1 MKTEVIADDVPH
13 GVVGL
18 AVACAYGQED
28 GKGPEKWLI
37 TSIQP
42 TSDRICR
49 TDEASRILAE
59 TPLGI
64 EFELPCF
71 EYPYRL
77 IVKCLCP
84 GEPHKYENHE
94 TDVVI
99 FPCNASQ
106 EVATR
111 MSKFMVVQRDTVE

>member
-1 MKTEVIADDVPH
+1 MKTEVIADDLPY
-13 GVVGL
+13 GVTGL
-18 AVACAYGQED
+18 AITCAYGQED
-28 GKGPEKWLI
+28 GKGPEKWLV
-37 TSIQP
+37 TAIQP
-42 TSDRICR
+42 SDSHICR
-49 TDEASRILAE
+49 TDDAMEKLCE
-59 TPLGI
+59 TPLGVV
-64 EFELPCF
+64 FELPVF
-71 EYPYRL
+71 EFPYRL